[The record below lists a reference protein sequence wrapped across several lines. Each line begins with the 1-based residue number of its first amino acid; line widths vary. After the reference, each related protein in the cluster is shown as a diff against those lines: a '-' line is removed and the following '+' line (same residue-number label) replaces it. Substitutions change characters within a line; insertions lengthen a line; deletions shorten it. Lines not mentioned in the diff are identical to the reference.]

1 MSFTLMHRSEGI
13 TCINAAVLWS
23 VQTQQAQH
31 QWQQQC
37 KQHWSGGWSSLL
49 HHALLIGLKVHFLHR
64 THVID
69 AAVSVALRQVII
81 HRVELIVLL
90 QRTLVAGYP
99 LHHAVHGGGR
109 GVRHKK
115 RLRQPVLL
123 LPALMYHIWV
133 CQVHIVGDYI
143 LQEHKAAKKEMWKK
157 KFCTSI
163 CNIKAYNN

>member
-1 MSFTLMHRSEGI
+1 MRFMIRTLKAQTCRWRI
-13 TCINAAVLWS
+13 TSINAAVLRS
-23 VQTQQAQH
+23 VETQQAQQ

-49 HHALLIGLKVHFLHR
+49 HHTLLIGLEVHFPHR
-64 THVID
+64 AHVID

-81 HRVELIVLL
+81 HGVELVVLL

-109 GVRHKK
+109 GVRYTK
-115 RLRQPVLL
+115 RLGQPVLL

-133 CQVHIVGDYI
+133 RQVHIVGDYI
-143 LQEHKAAKKEMWKK
+143 LQEHKAARQEMMYL
-157 KFCTSI
+157 SLPHESL
-163 CNIKAYNN
+163 